1 MSIKLELG
9 ELYGCKDY
17 KELMK
22 SIEDAK
28 NLGLSDEEIEKI
40 LERSKQNDT

>member
-17 KELMK
+17 KELMQ
-22 SIEDAK
+22 SIEDARA
-28 NLGLSDEEIEKI
+28 LGFSDEEIEKI